1 MGTTADKL
9 NKVLSTK
16 ADIKSAIIE
25 KGVAVSDSDT
35 FASYGDKI
43 RSIKSGGDS
52 GGDFVEGYPLPLNEL
67 PNLEQIMAD
76 NQSEFAKYRIMYLM
90 RDDRDTTVFPSL
102 FYDIYTS
109 DGHHYKYINSDSN
122 TPHTWDKS
130 KDIVL
135 SDGTRWRWMLVCLSD
150 STYEGGN
157 KYQEQISLGCME
169 YIIYS
174 SYFKKIEQRT
184 PTKRIK
190 FLSSDMVRITVASRS
205 YSLKS
210 CYEIEGIYDSAII
223 SSTNANK
230 FGRYVINNS
239 KAPSTFSSLHRIV
252 ETPELPSNVTEL
264 NQTFK
269 DCLNLKKVTIDTT
282 NITNMYNAFYGC
294 PNLKDIS
301 NVKFN
306 NTTDA
311 RYAFYEC
318 KSITETPEFNFDKCQ
333 RLDYIFGGCSNLRYI
348 KNLGGTNTQYLN
360 SAVVNCPN
368 LQEIDTIN
376 FTNVVGADGIFNSCF
391 SLRYINNI
399 IGTIKCSIDISHC
412 VSLSKD
418 TLIRIFNALDK
429 SVSSKQINLGDNL
442 KNMLTNAELRLIPSN
457 WTVV

>member
-43 RSIKSGGDS
+43 RSITSGGDS
-52 GGDFVEGYPLPLNEL
+52 SDIVEGYPLPLDEL

-76 NQSEFAKYRIMYLM
+76 NQSNFAKYRIMYLM
-90 RDDRDTTVFPSL
+90 RDDRDTTVFPNV

-109 DGHHYKYINSDSN
+109 DGKHYKYINSDNN

-150 STYEGGN
+150 STYEDRS

-174 SYFKKIEQRT
+174 SDFKKIEQRT

-190 FLSSDMVRITVASRS
+190 FLSSTMVTITVASGS
-205 YSLKS
+205 NSLKP
-210 CYEIEGIYDSAII
+210 CCEIEGIYDSAII
-223 SSTNANK
+223 KNTNANK
-230 FGRYVINNS
+230 FGGYVISGSRAAN
-239 KAPSTFSSLHRIV
+239 TFGSLRRIV
-252 ETPELPSNVTEL
+252 ETPAIPSNVTEL
-264 NQTFK
+264 YETFK
-269 DCLNLKKVTIDTT
+269 DCLSLKKVTIDTT
-282 NITNMYNAFYGC
+282 NMTNMCSAFSGC
-294 PNLKDIS
+294 HNLKDIS
-301 NVKFN
+301 NIKFN
-306 NTTDA
+306 KTTDA
-311 RYAFYEC
+311 RYAFYHC
-318 KSITETPEFNFDKCQ
+318 NSITETPEFNFDKCDN
-333 RLDYIFGGCSNLRYI
+333 LNYIFGGCPNLRYI
-348 KNLGGTNTQYLN
+348 KNLGGTNTRYLN
-360 SAVVNCPN
+360 YALVSCIS

-376 FTNVVGADGIFNSCF
+376 FTNVIQAEGIFNSCY

-399 IGTIKCSIDISHC
+399 ISTIKFDINVSSC

-418 TLIRIFNALDK
+418 TLIRIIKALDK
-429 SVSSKQINLGDNL
+429 SVSYKQIQLGDSL
-442 KNMLTNAELRLIPSN
+442 KYMLTNAELALIPSN

>member
-52 GGDFVEGYPLPLNEL
+52 GGDIVEGYPLPLGEL
-67 PNLEQIMAD
+67 PNLEQIMAN
-76 NQSEFAKYRIMYLM
+76 NQSEFANYRIMYLM
-90 RDDRDTTVFPSL
+90 RDDRDTTVFPNL

-109 DGHHYKYINSDSN
+109 DGKHYKYVNSDSN

-135 SDGTRWRWMLVCLSD
+135 SDGTRWRWMLICLSD
-150 STYEGGN
+150 STYGN
-157 KYQEQISLGCME
+157 KGYQEQISLGCME

-174 SYFKKIEQRT
+174 SSFKKIEQRT

-190 FLSSDMVRITVASRS
+190 FLSSDMVRITVASNS

-210 CYEIEGIYDSAII
+210 CFEIEGIYDSAII

-230 FGRYVINNS
+230 FGNFIIGSS
-239 KAPSTFSSLHRIV
+239 KASSTFSSLRRLV
-252 ETPELPSNVTEL
+252 ETPELPSNVLEL
-264 NQTFK
+264 YQTFK

-360 SAVVNCPN
+360 SAIVNCPN

-376 FTNVVGADGIFNSCF
+376 FTKVVDADSMFNGCF

-399 IGTIKCSIDISHC
+399 IGTIKCNINISSC

-442 KNMLTNAELRLIPSN
+442 KNMLTRDELRLIPSN

>member
-52 GGDFVEGYPLPLNEL
+52 GGDIVEGYPLPLGEL
-67 PNLEQIMAD
+67 PNLEQIMAN
-76 NQSEFAKYRIMYLM
+76 NQSEFANYRIMYLM
-90 RDDRDTTVFPSL
+90 RDDRDTTVFPNL

-109 DGHHYKYINSDSN
+109 DGKHYKYVNSDSN

-135 SDGTRWRWMLVCLSD
+135 SDGTRWRWMLICLSD
-150 STYEGGN
+150 STYGN
-157 KYQEQISLGCME
+157 KGYQEQISLGCME

-174 SYFKKIEQRT
+174 SSFKKIEQRT
-184 PTKRIK
+184 STKRIK
-190 FLSSDMVRITVASRS
+190 FLSSDMVRITVASNS

-210 CYEIEGIYDSAII
+210 CFEIEGIYDSAII

-230 FGRYVINNS
+230 FGNFIIGSS
-239 KAPSTFSSLHRIV
+239 KASSTFSSLRRIV

-264 NQTFK
+264 YQTFK

-282 NITNMYNAFYGC
+282 NMTNMYNAFYGC

-311 RYAFYEC
+311 RYTFYEC

-333 RLDYIFGGCSNLRYI
+333 RLDYIYGGCSNLRYI

-360 SAVVNCPN
+360 SAIVNCPN

-376 FTNVVGADGIFNSCF
+376 FTNVVSADAAFNSCF

-399 IGTIKCSIDISHC
+399 IGTIKCNIDLSSC

-429 SVSSKQINLGDNL
+429 SVSSKQIKLGDNL
-442 KNMLTNAELRLIPSN
+442 MSMLTRDELRLIPSK

>member
-35 FASYGDKI
+35 FASYGNKI

-52 GGDFVEGYPLPLNEL
+52 GGDFVEGYPLPLDEL

-90 RDDRDTTVFPSL
+90 RDDRDTTVFPAV

-109 DGHHYKYINSDSN
+109 DGHHYKYVNSDSN

-150 STYEGGN
+150 STYEDGGN
-157 KYQEQISLGCME
+157 YVEQISLGCME

-174 SYFKKIEQRT
+174 SYFKEIEQIT

-190 FLSSDMVRITVASRS
+190 FLSSSMVTITATPSS
-205 YSLKS
+205 YSLAP
-210 CYEIEGIYDSAII
+210 CYEIEGIYNSAAIK
-223 SSTNANK
+223 STNANK
-230 FGRYVINNS
+230 FGEYVINGS
-239 KAPSTFSSLHRIV
+239 RASSTFATLRRIV

-264 NQTFK
+264 YETFK

-282 NITNMYNAFYGC
+282 NMTNMYSAFRGC
-294 PNLKDIS
+294 LNLKDIS

-306 NTTDA
+306 NAIDA

-333 RLDYIFGGCSNLRYI
+333 SLNYIFGSCYNLRYI
-348 KNLGGTNTQYLN
+348 KNLGGTNTKYLN
-360 SAVVNCPN
+360 SAVLGCLN

-376 FTNVVGADGIFNSCF
+376 FTNVIGADSMFNSCS

-399 IGTIKCSIDISHC
+399 IGTIKCDINVSLC
-412 VSLSKD
+412 ISLSKD

-429 SVSSKQINLGDNL
+429 SVSSKQIRLGNL
-442 KNMLTNAELRLIPSN
+442 KYMFTNAELALIPSN

>member
-269 DCLNLKKVTIDTT
+269 DCLNLKKVTI
-282 NITNMYNAFYGC
+282 
-294 PNLKDIS
+294 
-301 NVKFN
+301 
-306 NTTDA
+306 
-311 RYAFYEC
+311 
-318 KSITETPEFNFDKCQ
+318 NF
-333 RLDYIFGGCSNLRYI
+333 I
-348 KNLGGTNTQYLN
+348 
-360 SAVVNCPN
+360 
-368 LQEIDTIN
+368 QEVDN
-376 FTNVVGADGIFNSCF
+376 KG
-391 SLRYINNI
+391 NNI
-399 IGTIKCSIDISHC
+399 GEPI
-412 VSLSKD
+412 VPE
-418 TLIRIFNALDK
+418 N
-429 SVSSKQINLGDNL
+429 
-442 KNMLTNAELRLIPSN
+442 
-457 WTVV
+457 

>member
-52 GGDFVEGYPLPLNEL
+52 GGDIVEGYPLPLDEL

-76 NQSEFAKYRIMYLM
+76 NQSEFAQYRIMYLM
-90 RDDRDTTVFPSL
+90 RDDRDTTVFPNL
-102 FYDIYTS
+102 FYDVYTS
-109 DGHHYKYINSDSN
+109 DGKHYKYVNSDSN

-135 SDGTRWRWMLVCLSD
+135 SDGTRWRWMLICLSD
-150 STYEGGN
+150 STYGN
-157 KYQEQISLGCME
+157 KGYQEQISLGCME

-174 SYFKKIEQRT
+174 SNFKTIEQRT

-190 FLSSDMVRITVASRS
+190 FLSSTMVTITVASNS

-210 CYEIEGIYDSAII
+210 CCEIEGIYNSAII
-223 SSTNANK
+223 KNTNVNK
-230 FGRYVINNS
+230 FGTYIIDGSRAAN
-239 KAPSTFSSLHRIV
+239 TFGSLRRIV

-264 NQTFK
+264 YETFK

-282 NITNMYNAFYGC
+282 NMTNMVGAFSGC
-294 PNLKDIS
+294 SNLKDIS

-306 NTTDA
+306 KTTNA
-311 RYAFYEC
+311 GYAFYQC
-318 KSITETPEFNFDKCQ
+318 KSITETPEFNFDKCDI
-333 RLDYIFGGCSNLRYI
+333 LNYIFGGCDNLRYI
-348 KNLGGTNTQYLN
+348 KNLGGTNTRQLN
-360 SAVVNCPN
+360 YAVLGCLN

-376 FTNVVGADGIFNSCF
+376 FTKVVNADGMFNSCF

-399 IGTIKCSIDISHC
+399 IGTIKCDIDVSHC
-412 VSLSKD
+412 ASLSKD
-418 TLIRIFNALDK
+418 TLIRIIKALDK
-429 SVSSKQINLGDNL
+429 SVSKQIKLGDSL
-442 KNMLTNAELRLIPSN
+442 KYMLTRDELRLIPSK

>member
-76 NQSEFAKYRIMYLM
+76 NQSSFANYRIMYLM
-90 RDDRDTTVFPSL
+90 RDDRDTTTFPSV

-109 DGHHYKYINSDSN
+109 DGKHYKYINSDN
-122 TPHTWDKS
+122 NKPHTWDKS

-135 SDGTRWRWMLVCLSD
+135 SDGTRWRWMLICLSD
-150 STYEGGN
+150 STYSNTRG
-157 KYQEQISLGCME
+157 YQEQISLGCME

-174 SYFKKIEQRT
+174 SSFKKIEQKT

-190 FLSSDMVRITVASRS
+190 FLSPNMVTITAASNS
-205 YSLKS
+205 HSLKS
-210 CYEIEGIYDSAII
+210 CCEIEGIYDSAII

-230 FGRYVINNS
+230 FGRYVIS
-239 KAPSTFSSLHRIV
+239 GSRASSTFSSLHRIV

-264 NQTFK
+264 YETFK

-282 NITNMYNAFYGC
+282 NMTNMVGAFSGC
-294 PNLKDIS
+294 SNLKDIS

-306 NTTDA
+306 KTTNA
-311 RYAFYEC
+311 GFAFYQC
-318 KSITETPEFNFDKCQ
+318 KSITETPEFNFDKCDI
-333 RLDYIFGGCSNLRYI
+333 LNYIFGGCDNLRYI
-348 KNLGGTNTQYLN
+348 KNLGGTNTRQLN
-360 SAVVNCPN
+360 YAILGCLN
-368 LQEIDTIN
+368 LQEVDTIN
-376 FTNVVGADGIFNSCF
+376 FTNVVSADSMFNTCF

-399 IGTIKCSIDISHC
+399 IGTIKCNIDISHC

-429 SVSSKQINLGDNL
+429 SVSNKQIKLGNNLMD
-442 KNMLTNAELRLIPSN
+442 MLTRDELKLIPSN
-457 WTVV
+457 WTVA

>member
-35 FASYGDKI
+35 FASYGNKI

-90 RDDRDTTVFPSL
+90 RDDRDTTVFPAV

-109 DGHHYKYINSDSN
+109 DGHHYKYVNSDSN

-135 SDGTRWRWMLVCLSD
+135 SDGTRWRWMLICLSD
-150 STYEGGN
+150 STYEGGS

-190 FLSSDMVRITVASRS
+190 FLSPDMVTITVAPSS
-205 YSLKS
+205 YSLAP
-210 CYEIEGIYDSAII
+210 CCEIEGIYNSAII
-223 SSTNANK
+223 RNTNANK
-230 FGRYVINNS
+230 FGEYVIS
-239 KAPSTFSSLHRIV
+239 GSRASSTFASLRRIV

-264 NQTFK
+264 YETFRG
-269 DCLNLKKVTIDTT
+269 CLNLKKVTIDTT
-282 NITNMYNAFYGC
+282 NMTNMYSAFREC

-306 NTTDA
+306 NATDA
-311 RYAFYEC
+311 RFAFYEC

-333 RLDYIFGGCSNLRYI
+333 SLNYIFGGCHNLRYI

-360 SAVVNCPN
+360 SAIITCLN

-376 FTNVVGADGIFNSCF
+376 FTNVVGADSMFNGCS

-399 IGTIKCSIDISHC
+399 IGTIKCNIDVSQC

-418 TLIRIFNALDK
+418 ALIRIIKALDK
-429 SVSSKQINLGDNL
+429 SVSSKQIKLGDSL
-442 KNMLTNAELRLIPSN
+442 KNMLTRAELALIPSK
-457 WTVV
+457 WTVI

>member
-1 MGTTADKL
+1 M
-9 NKVLSTK
+9 
-16 ADIKSAIIE
+16 
-25 KGVAVSDSDT
+25 
-35 FASYGDKI
+35 
-43 RSIKSGGDS
+43 
-52 GGDFVEGYPLPLNEL
+52 
-67 PNLEQIMAD
+67 
-76 NQSEFAKYRIMYLM
+76 
-90 RDDRDTTVFPSL
+90 
-102 FYDIYTS
+102 
-109 DGHHYKYINSDSN
+109 
-122 TPHTWDKS
+122 
-130 KDIVL
+130 
-135 SDGTRWRWMLVCLSD
+135 CLSD
-150 STYEGGN
+150 STYEGGST
-157 KYQEQISLGCME
+157 YQEQISLGCME

-174 SYFKKIEQRT
+174 SDFKKIEQRT

-190 FLSSDMVRITVASRS
+190 FLSSTMVTITVSRNS
-205 YSLKS
+205 YSLRS

-239 KAPSTFSSLHRIV
+239 KAPSTFSSLSRIV

-282 NITNMYNAFYGC
+282 NMTNMYNAFYGC

-318 KSITETPEFNFDKCQ
+318 ESITETPEFNFDKCQ
-333 RLDYIFGGCSNLRYI
+333 RLDYIFGNCHNLRYI
-348 KNLGGTNTQYLN
+348 KNLGGTNTTYLN
-360 SAVVNCPN
+360 SAIVSCFN

-376 FTNVVGADGIFNSCF
+376 FTNVVSADTMFNGCF

-399 IGTIKCSIDISHC
+399 IGTIKCSIDLSSC

-429 SVSSKQINLGDNL
+429 SVSSKQIKLGNNLMD
-442 KNMLTNAELRLIPSN
+442 MLTRDELKLIPSN

>member
-35 FASYGDKI
+35 FASYGAKI

-52 GGDFVEGYPLPLNEL
+52 GGDFVEGYPLPLGEL
-67 PNLEQIMAD
+67 PNLEQIMAN
-76 NQSEFAKYRIMYLM
+76 NQSEFANYRIMYLM
-90 RDDRDTTVFPSL
+90 RDDRDTTVFPNL
-102 FYDIYTS
+102 FYDVYTS
-109 DGHHYKYINSDSN
+109 DGGHYKYVNSDSN

-135 SDGTRWRWMLVCLSD
+135 SDGTRWRWMLICLSD
-150 STYEGGN
+150 NTYDNTKG
-157 KYQEQISLGCME
+157 YQEQISLGCME

-174 SYFKKIEQRT
+174 SSFKTIEQRT

-190 FLSSDMVRITVASRS
+190 FLSSTMVTITVASSS
-205 YSLKS
+205 YSLAP
-210 CYEIEGIYDSAII
+210 CCEIEGIYNSAII
-223 SSTNANK
+223 KNTNANK
-230 FGRYVINNS
+230 FGGFIIGGSRAAN
-239 KAPSTFSSLHRIV
+239 TFSSLRRLV
-252 ETPELPSNVTEL
+252 ETPVLPSNVTEL
-264 NQTFK
+264 YETFK

-282 NITNMYNAFYGC
+282 NMTNMYSAFRGC

-306 NTTDA
+306 NATDA
-311 RYAFYEC
+311 RFAFYEC

-333 RLDYIFGGCSNLRYI
+333 SLNYIFGGCSNLRYI
-348 KNLGGTNTQYLN
+348 KNLGGANTTYLN
-360 SAVVNCPN
+360 SAVISCLN

-376 FTNVVGADGIFNSCF
+376 FTNVVGADSMFNGCS

-399 IGTIKCSIDISHC
+399 IGTIKCDINLSQC
-412 VSLSKD
+412 ISLSKD

-429 SVSSKQINLGDNL
+429 SVSKQIQLGDNL
-442 KNMLTNAELRLIPSN
+442 KNMLTNAELKLIPSK

>member
-67 PNLEQIMAD
+67 PNLEQIMAN
-76 NQSEFAKYRIMYLM
+76 NQSEFANYRIMYLM
-90 RDDRDTTVFPSL
+90 RDDRDTTVFPNL

-109 DGHHYKYINSDSN
+109 DGKHYKYVNSDSN

-135 SDGTRWRWMLVCLSD
+135 SDGTRWRWMLICLSD
-150 STYEGGN
+150 STYGN
-157 KYQEQISLGCME
+157 NGYQEQISLGCME

-174 SYFKKIEQRT
+174 SDFKKIEQRT

-190 FLSSDMVRITVASRS
+190 FLSSDMVTITVASSS
-205 YSLKS
+205 YSLAP
-210 CYEIEGIYDSAII
+210 CCEIEGIYNSAII
-223 SSTNANK
+223 RNTNANK
-230 FGRYVINNS
+230 FGEYVISGSRAAN
-239 KAPSTFSSLHRIV
+239 TFGSLRRIV

-264 NQTFK
+264 YETFR

-282 NITNMYNAFYGC
+282 NMTNMYSVFRGC

-311 RYAFYEC
+311 RFAFYEC

-333 RLDYIFGGCSNLRYI
+333 NLSYIFGACSNLRYI

-360 SAVVNCPN
+360 SAIITCPN

-376 FTNVVGADGIFNSCF
+376 FTNVVGADSMFNGCS

-399 IGTIKCSIDISHC
+399 IGTIKCDINISQC
-412 VSLSKD
+412 VSLSKN
-418 TLIRIFNALDK
+418 TLIRIIKALDK
-429 SVSSKQINLGDNL
+429 SVSKQINLGDNL
-442 KNMLTNAELRLIPSN
+442 KNMLTRDELRLIPSK
-457 WTVV
+457 WTVI

>member
-43 RSIKSGGDS
+43 RSIKGDS
-52 GGDFVEGYPLPLNEL
+52 GGDIVEGYPLPLDEL
-67 PNLEQIMAD
+67 PNLEQIMAN
-76 NQSEFAKYRIMYLM
+76 NQSRFAKYRIMYLM
-90 RDDRDTTVFPSL
+90 RDDRDTTVFPDI

-109 DGHHYKYINSDSN
+109 DGYHYKYTNSSN
-122 TPHTWDKS
+122 NEPHKWHKS
-130 KDIVL
+130 SDIVL
-135 SDGTRWRWMLVCLSD
+135 SDGTRWRWMLVCLD
-150 STYEGGN
+150 DRTYEN
-157 KYQEQISLGCME
+157 VKSYKEPISFGCME

-190 FLSSDMVRITVASRS
+190 FLSSDMVTITAAS

-210 CYEIEGIYDSAII
+210 CCEIEGIYDSAII
-223 SSTNANK
+223 NSTNANK
-230 FGRYVINNS
+230 FGGYVIS
-239 KAPSTFSSLHRIV
+239 GSSASYTFSPLRRIV
-252 ETPELPSNVTEL
+252 ETPEIPSNVTEL
-264 NQTFK
+264 NYTFS

-282 NITNMYNAFYGC
+282 NMTNMYGAFSGC
-294 PNLKDIS
+294 LNLKDIS

-311 RYAFYEC
+311 QYAFIEC
-318 KSITETPEFNFDKCQ
+318 KSITETPEFNFDKCDI
-333 RLDYIFGGCSNLRYI
+333 LNYVFGGCDNLRYI
-348 KNLGGTNTQYLN
+348 KNLGGTNTKQLN
-360 SAVVNCPN
+360 NAVLGCLN

-376 FTNVVGADGIFNSCF
+376 FTNVSVADGMFNSCF

-399 IGTIKCSIDISHC
+399 IGTIKCDIDVSHC

-429 SVSSKQINLGDNL
+429 SVSKQIKLGDNL
-442 KNMLTNAELRLIPSN
+442 RDMLTRDELKLIPSK

>member
-35 FASYGDKI
+35 FASYGNKI
-43 RSIKSGGDS
+43 RSITSGGGSGGDI
-52 GGDFVEGYPLPLNEL
+52 VEGYPLPLNEL

-90 RDDRDTTVFPSL
+90 RDDRDTTVFPNL

-109 DGHHYKYINSDSN
+109 DGKHYKYVNSDSN

-150 STYEGGN
+150 STYGSTRG
-157 KYQEQISLGCME
+157 YQEQISLGCME

-174 SYFKKIEQRT
+174 GDFKKIEQRT

-190 FLSSDMVRITVASRS
+190 FLSSSMVTITVASNS
-205 YSLKS
+205 HSLKS
-210 CYEIEGIYDSAII
+210 CCEIEGIYDSSII

-230 FGRYVINNS
+230 FGEYVIS
-239 KAPSTFSSLHRIV
+239 GSRASSTFSSLRRIV

-264 NQTFK
+264 YQTFK

-282 NITNMYNAFYGC
+282 NMTNMVGAFSGC
-294 PNLKDIS
+294 SNLKDIS

-306 NTTDA
+306 KTTNA
-311 RYAFYEC
+311 GFAFYEC
-318 KSITETPEFNFDKCQ
+318 KSITETPEFNFDKCDI
-333 RLDYIFGGCSNLRYI
+333 LNYIFGSCDNLRYI
-348 KNLGGTNTQYLN
+348 KNLGGTNTKQLN
-360 SAVVNCPN
+360 YALISCLN

-376 FTNVVGADGIFNSCF
+376 FTNVSVADGMFNGCF

-399 IGTIKCSIDISHC
+399 IGTIKCDIDVSHC

-418 TLIRIFNALDK
+418 TLIRIIKALDK
-429 SVSSKQINLGDNL
+429 SVSKQIKLGDNL
-442 KNMLTNAELRLIPSN
+442 RDMLTRDELKLIPSK

>member
-35 FASYGDKI
+35 FASYGNKI

-52 GGDFVEGYPLPLNEL
+52 GGDIVEGYPLPLDEL
-67 PNLEQIMAD
+67 PNLEQIMAN
-76 NQSEFAKYRIMYLM
+76 NQSEFADYRIMYLM
-90 RDDRDTTVFPSL
+90 RDDRDTTVFPNI

-109 DGHHYKYINSDSN
+109 DGNHYKYINSDSN

-135 SDGTRWRWMLVCLSD
+135 SDGTRWRWMLICLSD
-150 STYEGGN
+150 STYDNTKG
-157 KYQEQISLGCME
+157 YQEQISLGCME

-190 FLSSDMVRITVASRS
+190 FLSSNMVTITVASNS
-205 YSLKS
+205 NSLAP
-210 CYEIEGIYDSAII
+210 CCEIEGIYDSAII
-223 SSTNANK
+223 KKTNANK
-230 FGRYVINNS
+230 FGEYVISGSRAAN
-239 KAPSTFSSLHRIV
+239 TFGSLRRIV

-264 NQTFK
+264 YETFK

-282 NITNMYNAFYGC
+282 NMTNMYNSFRLC

-306 NTTDA
+306 NAIDA
-311 RYAFYEC
+311 RFAFYEC

-333 RLDYIFGGCSNLRYI
+333 SLNFIFGNCSNLRYI

-376 FTNVVGADGIFNSCF
+376 FTNVVSTDSMFNGCT

-399 IGTIKCSIDISHC
+399 IGTIKCNIDVSQC

-418 TLIRIFNALDK
+418 TLIRIINALDK
-429 SVSSKQINLGDNL
+429 SVSSKQIKLGDIL
-442 KNMLTNAELRLIPSN
+442 KYMLTQAELALIPSN

>member
-9 NKVLSTK
+9 NKILSTK

-35 FASYGDKI
+35 FASYGNKI
-43 RSIKSGGDS
+43 RSIKGDS
-52 GGDFVEGYPLPLNEL
+52 GGDIVEGYPLPLGEL
-67 PNLEQIMAD
+67 PNLEQIMTD

-90 RDDRDTTVFPSL
+90 RDDRDTTKFPDV

-109 DGHHYKYINSDSN
+109 DGHHYKYTNSISN

-135 SDGTRWRWMLVCLSD
+135 SDGTRWRWMLICLSD
-150 STYEGGN
+150 STYEDGN
-157 KYQEQISLGCME
+157 SYKEQISLGCME

-190 FLSSDMVRITVASRS
+190 FLSSSMVTITVASNSRS
-205 YSLKS
+205 LAP
-210 CYEIEGIYDSAII
+210 CCEIEGIYNSDII
-223 SSTNANK
+223 KNTNANK
-230 FGRYVINNS
+230 FGGYVINGSRAAN
-239 KAPSTFSSLHRIV
+239 TFGSLRRIV
-252 ETPELPSNVTEL
+252 ETPVLPSNVREL
-264 NQTFK
+264 YETFK

-282 NITNMYNAFYGC
+282 NMYNMYSAFNGC
-294 PNLKDIS
+294 HNLKDIS

-306 NTTDA
+306 NVTDA
-311 RYAFYEC
+311 QFAFYHCE
-318 KSITETPEFNFDKCQ
+318 SITETPEFNFDKCQ
-333 RLDYIFGGCSNLRYI
+333 SLNYIFGNCSNLRYI
-348 KNLGGTNTQYLN
+348 KNLGGTNTLHLN
-360 SAVVNCPN
+360 YAIVSCSN

-376 FTNVVGADGIFNSCF
+376 FTNVVSADSMFNGCF

-399 IGTIKCSIDISHC
+399 IGTIKCNIDISSC
-412 VSLSKD
+412 ISLSKD

-429 SVSSKQINLGDNL
+429 SVSSKQIKLGDNL
-442 KNMLTNAELRLIPSN
+442 KYMLAESELALIPSN
-457 WTVV
+457 WTVI